1 MSAKRYGF
9 TTANPLVLWNRRRYC
24 FRDSNDVL
32 NWYCLPK
39 DLAMDRVTSWCDL
52 EAMLLRSE
60 VLRTEQKEY
69 LVEDD
74 DDGSAEVHDS
84 SPGS

>member
-1 MSAKRYGF
+1 M
-9 TTANPLVLWNRRRYC
+9 
-24 FRDSNDVL
+24 
-32 NWYCLPK
+32 PK
-39 DLAMDRVTSWCDL
+39 DFAMDRVTSWCDL